1 MRFLSRK
8 LIIALTLTCPLTLPL
23 GVSAQETLPFI
34 HHEAAAESMLT
45 NFEKRHQFA
54 IAQLKDPYKKELT
67 EQYQK
72 RYEAL
77 GKIYRGRQLLTD
89 TLATSYLQKLVNHI
103 LNANPQL
110 RKLQPS
116 IHFSRAWWPNA
127 VSYGE
132 GTIAFNISLFN
143 RLQNEAQAAFV
154 ICHELAHLS
163 LDHSNRNIRE
173 YVNEVNSPEFQQQL
187 KEINKSE
194 YQRNKRTDEL
204 LRGLSFTDRR
214 HSRTHEYAAD
224 SMAIVLL
231 QSTGYDLR
239 ESLSTLALLDAIDK
253 EKHNGNLALKEQFHF
268 ADYPFR
274 ARWTRAPS
282 LTMSEARDAMVK
294 QQQENTDSLKT
305 HPDCSKRI
313 AALKPAVEKGYSPS
327 QQLFLVSADTFA
339 VLANRFDAELVAYC
353 LDSEE
358 YGRALYYALQLFHEQ
373 PRNAWLATTIA
384 SCLNKLYDA
393 QKNHALGKVIDLP
406 GSTRNK
412 EYEEWLLFLQNVR
425 LDELASISYF
435 FVKQQYPHFGGN
447 AHFKKEAEAARTN
460 YRSHKQLP

>member
-1 MRFLSRK
+1 MRFLPRK
-8 LIIALTLTCPLTLPL
+8 FIFALTLVCLAIPPMEL
-23 GVSAQETLPFI
+23 SAQETLPFI
-34 HHEAAAESMLT
+34 HREAAAETMLA
-45 NFEKRHQFA
+45 NFEKRHQSA
-54 IAQLKDPYKKELT
+54 LAQLKDPYKKELA

-72 RYEAL
+72 RYDAL
-77 GKIYRGRQLLTD
+77 GKIYRGRQFLTD
-89 TLATSYLQKLVNHI
+89 TLATAYLQKLVNHI

-110 RKLQPS
+110 RLLQPS

-173 YVNEVNSPEFQQQL
+173 YVQEVNAPEFRQQL
-187 KEINKSE
+187 KDINKSE

-268 ADYPFR
+268 AEYPFR

-282 LTMSEARDAMVK
+282 LTMSEARDARVK
-294 QQQENTDSLKT
+294 QLEENTDSLKT

-313 AALKPAVEKGYSPS
+313 AALKPAVEKGYKAS
-327 QQLFLVSADTFA
+327 QQLFLVSADTFG

-353 LDSEE
+353 LDAEA
-358 YGRALYYALQLFHEQ
+358 YGRALYYALQLFRGQ

-384 SCLNKLYDA
+384 GCLNRLYDA

-425 LDELASISYF
+425 LDELASVNYH

-447 AHFKKEAEAARTN
+447 ADFKKEAEAARVN

>member
-1 MRFLSRK
+1 MRFLPRK
-8 LIIALTLTCPLTLPL
+8 LIIILTLSCPAMLPQEL
-23 GVSAQETLPFI
+23 SAQESLPFI
-34 HHEAAAESMLT
+34 HHEAAEETMLA
-45 NFEKRHQFA
+45 NFEKRHQWA
-54 IAQLKDPYKKELT
+54 IANLQDPYKKEIT

-72 RYEAL
+72 RFEAL
-77 GKIYRGRQLLTD
+77 GKIYRGKQLLTD
-89 TLATSYLQKLVNHI
+89 TQATAYLQKLVDLI
-103 LNANPQL
+103 LNANPKL
-110 RKLQPS
+110 KPLQPS

-163 LDHSNRNIRE
+163 LDHSNRNIRD
-173 YVNEVNSPEFQQQL
+173 YVQAVNSPEFQQQL
-187 KEINKSE
+187 KNINKSE

-214 HSRTHEYAAD
+214 HSRTHEYEAD
-224 SMAIVLL
+224 SMALVLM

-239 ESLSTLALLDAIDK
+239 ESLSTLALLDSIDK
-253 EKHNGNLALKEQFHF
+253 EKHDGNLALKEQFHF

-274 ARWTRAPS
+274 TRWTRAPS

-313 AALKPAVEKGYSPS
+313 AALKPAVDKGYKAS
-327 QQLFLVSADTFA
+327 QQLFLVSTDTFA
-339 VLANRFDAELVAYC
+339 VLTNRFDVELVAYC
-353 LDSEE
+353 LDEE
-358 YGRALYYALQLFHEQ
+358 AYGRALYYALQLFREQ

-384 SCLNKLYDA
+384 GCLNKLYDA

-406 GSTRNK
+406 GSSRNK

-425 LDELASISYF
+425 LDELASVNYH
-435 FVKQQYPHFGGN
+435 FVKQQYPHFSSN
-447 AHFKKEAEAARTN
+447 ANFKKEAEAARNN
-460 YRSHKQLP
+460 YRSHKQLH